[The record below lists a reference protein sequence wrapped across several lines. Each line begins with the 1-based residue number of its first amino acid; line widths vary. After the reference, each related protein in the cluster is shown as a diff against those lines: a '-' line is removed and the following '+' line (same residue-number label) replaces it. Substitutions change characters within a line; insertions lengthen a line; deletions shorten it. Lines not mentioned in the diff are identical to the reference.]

1 MHYYIDGYNL
11 LFRLM
16 HKAHDDLQTHREA
29 IILDIN
35 KKAALL
41 KLDISIVFD
50 STFQLGDRTR
60 AHYDALEILFT
71 AHGETADEYIIDE
84 LKQSTQPQK
93 ETVVTSDKKLA
104 WRART
109 LSAHTE
115 SINDFLLWI
124 NKSYKNRQQ
133 RLRKANLPLKSPR
146 IAPLPQEELKIQQPL
161 IPSKNAP
168 LEAYSDY
175 YAQIFEAEWQE
186 LVKNQQ
192 ISKEEAAAQHAAKKT
207 RPPRHP
213 RQKKDPF
220 QSPSAPEPDTPTEM
234 ERWLKLFEKGSSNQD

>member
-16 HKAHDDLQTHREA
+16 HNAHDDLQTHREA

-50 STFQLGDRTR
+50 STFQIGDRTR
-60 AHYDALEILFT
+60 SHYDALEILYT
-71 AHGETADEYIIDE
+71 AHGETADDYIIDE

-124 NKSYKNRQQ
+124 NKSYKNKQQ
-133 RLRKANLPLKSPR
+133 RLRKGNLPAKSPR
-146 IAPLPQEELKIQQPL
+146 IAPLPQEEPKLAKPL
-161 IPSKNAP
+161 IPPKNAP

-186 LVKNQQ
+186 MVKNQQ
-192 ISKEEAAAQHAAKKT
+192 ISKEEVAAQQAAQKT

-220 QSPSAPEPDTPTEM
+220 KPPPIPEPDTATEL
-234 ERWLKLFEKGSSNQD
+234 ERWLKLFEKELPQG